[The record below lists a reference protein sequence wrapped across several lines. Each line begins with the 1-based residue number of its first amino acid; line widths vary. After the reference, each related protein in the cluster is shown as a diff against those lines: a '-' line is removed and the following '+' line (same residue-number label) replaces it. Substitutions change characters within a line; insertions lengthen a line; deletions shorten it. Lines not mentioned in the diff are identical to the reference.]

1 MEVRIKS
8 EFIKLDQFLKFS
20 GFVDTGG
27 IAKAIIQDGLV
38 EVNGEV
44 TTQRGKKLRDGD
56 EVTIKIY
63 DEENDELEVYNFSV
77 VNE

>member
-1 MEVRIKS
+1 MEVKIKS

-44 TTQRGKKLRDGD
+44 TTQRGKKLRAGD

-63 DEENDELEVYNFSV
+63 DEENDELEVYNYSV
-77 VNE
+77 LSE